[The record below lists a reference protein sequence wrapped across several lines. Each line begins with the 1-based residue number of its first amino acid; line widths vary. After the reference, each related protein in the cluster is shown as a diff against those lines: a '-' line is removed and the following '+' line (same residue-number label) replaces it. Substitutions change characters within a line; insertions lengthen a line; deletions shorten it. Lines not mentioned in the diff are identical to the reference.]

1 MKKMFRIIGLL
12 VIVTGIFSGCVS
24 SVALEEYE
32 QYKVSN
38 QVALDHMQSQ
48 IDELEK
54 SQHGFVLKSEL
65 TQQLEETFAL
75 METLQVKLGEIE
87 LELPG
92 FAKTSSVVAV
102 KEDYEKLAQ
111 EFTNLYG
118 ELAELVRLAG
128 YENADDFL
136 TLGRDI
142 VRVNE
147 NIRNI
152 AQKIENL
159 RAAMAMFV
167 SPPNR

>member
-12 VIVTGIFSGCVS
+12 VIVTGIFSGCAS

-32 QYKVSN
+32 QYKVSH

-65 TQQLEETFAL
+65 AQQLEETFAF
-75 METLQVKLGEIE
+75 MGTLQVKLDAIE
-87 LELPG
+87 SELAG
-92 FAKTSSVVAV
+92 FAKTSSVVDL
-102 KEDYEKLAQ
+102 KSNFGKLEG
-111 EFTNLYG
+111 EFTSLYSALD
-118 ELAELVRLAG
+118 EFVRLAG

-152 AQKIENL
+152 DQKIENL
-159 RAAMAMFV
+159 RAAMALFV